1 MEKQVETVMLGL
13 YRVFMYSEVRV
24 QELND
29 LGFRVLG
36 FGI

>member
-1 MEKQVETVMLGL
+1 MLGL
-13 YRVFMYSEVRV
+13 YRVFMYGGVRV

-36 FGI
+36 FGV